1 MKQWALVDPENNV
14 RSMSTCPDALHE
26 IVENLPD
33 EGQGWDVV
41 SCGPRFWSDH
51 PELNDDDG

>member
-14 RSMSTCPDALHE
+14 RSMSNSPEALE
-26 IVENLPD
+26 DLLEGFAD
-33 EGQGWDVV
+33 EGEGWDVV
-41 SCGPRFWSDH
+41 RCGPRFWSDH